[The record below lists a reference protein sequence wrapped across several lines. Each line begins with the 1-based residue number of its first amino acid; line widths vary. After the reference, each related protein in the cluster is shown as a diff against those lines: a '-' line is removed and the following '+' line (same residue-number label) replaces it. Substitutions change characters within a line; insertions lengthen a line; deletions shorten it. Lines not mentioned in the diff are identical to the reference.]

1 MSRKYRK
8 ATVGL
13 PRNVHRVI
21 ARSREYFYFQEHRG
35 TPRQG
40 PRHALPKD
48 PRSPEFWAAIR
59 KLQGGTEPEVLTING
74 ACDLYLEWQPFGLL
88 AKGTQHQYE
97 MAMKTVRTAWGAL
110 PAAGLQPK
118 HVQALMDE
126 FADKPGKANNTL
138 AFLSALNKWGRQ
150 RGHFEQSIVEGV
162 TRYRT
167 EGGHKP
173 WTAEQQ
179 AAGGTS

>member
-1 MSRKYRK
+1 MSD
-8 ATVGL
+8 L
-13 PRNVHRVI
+13 PGRILDR
-21 ARSREYFYFQEHRG
+21 
-35 TPRQG
+35 
-40 PRHALPKD
+40 
-48 PRSPEFWAAIR
+48 
-59 KLQGGTEPEVLTING
+59 
-74 ACDLYLEWQPFGLL
+74 ACDLYLEWQPFRLL

-126 FADKPGKANNTL
+126 FAAKPGKANNTL

-179 AAGGTS
+179 AAGATKLPEALRRGYFLAATSASAVPM